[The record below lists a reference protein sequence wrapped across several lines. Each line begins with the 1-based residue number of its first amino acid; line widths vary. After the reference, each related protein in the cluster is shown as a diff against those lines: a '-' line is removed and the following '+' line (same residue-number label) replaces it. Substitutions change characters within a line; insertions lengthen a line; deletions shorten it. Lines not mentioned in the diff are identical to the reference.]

1 MPSKPK
7 TVILN
12 ERPEAARNGGLRA
25 AEEVY
30 RMGLIRAAAQS
41 VKGIFAD
48 QWREYFYCDAMD
60 ADVLLT
66 KGMKRIGR
74 RSSNAK
80 GSDNLISDGSVIAV
94 NEGQCMIIV
103 DQGRI
108 AEVCDEAGE
117 FVYDASSEPSVF
129 CKDLGESVQRSF
141 EVLGRRFSFGGDTGK
156 DQRVY
161 FVNLK
166 EIPGNKYGTVNP
178 IPYRI
183 VDENIGLDLEIS
195 IRCHGEYSYRIA
207 DPVLFYTNVC
217 GNAGDE
223 YRRQELEGQMR
234 SELLTA
240 LQTVFARIAQQGIRY
255 YQLAAHTEEM
265 AQELNRELSEKWV
278 QTRGI
283 EIVSF
288 GISGV
293 KAPEEDEEMIK
304 QLQRSAVLRDPGMA
318 AAALSG
324 AQAEAMRA
332 AASNTAGS
340 MMAFAGMNLAAQA
353 GGMDARSLYE
363 MDRENRERRQEQA
376 GSPSLDDA
384 WDCVCGAKKNTGKFC
399 GECGRKR
406 PAAREEW
413 ICSCGMK
420 NTGKFCSECGS
431 PRPAAQSL
439 RCARCGWEAEDGR
452 QVPRFCP
459 NCGAPFDEGRA

>member
-1 MPSKPK
+1 
-7 TVILN
+7 
-12 ERPEAARNGGLRA
+12 
-25 AEEVY
+25 
-30 RMGLIRAAAQS
+30 MGLIRAAAES

-48 QWREYFYCDAMD
+48 QWKEYFYCEAMD
-60 ADVLLT
+60 ADVLLR
-66 KGMKRIGR
+66 KGMKRVGKR
-74 RSSNAK
+74 GSNRK

-117 FVYDASSEPSVF
+117 FIYDASGEPSVF
-129 CKDLGESVQRSF
+129 CQDLGESVQRSF
-141 EVLGRRFSFGGDTGK
+141 ESLGRRFSFGGDTGK

-161 FVNLK
+161 FINLK
-166 EIPGNKYGTVNP
+166 EIPGNKYGTANP

-183 VDENIGLDLEIS
+183 VDRNIGLDLEIS

-217 GNAGDE
+217 ANAQEE

-265 AQELNRELSEKWV
+265 AGELNRELSEKWM

-304 QLQRSAVLRDPGMA
+304 QLQRSAVFRDPGMA
-318 AAALSG
+318 AAALTG

-332 AASNTAGS
+332 AASNTGGA
-340 MMAFAGMNLAAQA
+340 MMGFAGMNMAAQA
-353 GGMDARSLYE
+353 GGMDVKSLYE
-363 MDRENRERRQEQA
+363 MDRENRDRQQGQA
-376 GSPSLDDA
+376 GPVLGDTA
-384 WDCVCGAKKNTGKFC
+384 WDCVCGAKGNTGKFC

-406 PAAREEW
+406 TA
-413 ICSCGMK
+413 S
-420 NTGKFCSECGS
+420 
-431 PRPAAQSL
+431 QSY
-439 RCARCGWEAEDGR
+439 RCIRCGWEVQPG
-452 QVPRFCP
+452 QQPPNFCP
-459 NCGAPFDEGRA
+459 NCGAPFDKGRA

>member
-1 MPSKPK
+1 
-7 TVILN
+7 
-12 ERPEAARNGGLRA
+12 
-25 AEEVY
+25 
-30 RMGLIRAAAQS
+30 MGLIRAAAES

-48 QWREYFYCDAMD
+48 QWREYFYCGAMD

-66 KGMKRIGR
+66 KGAKRAGR
-74 RSSNAK
+74 RSSNTK

-117 FVYDASSEPSVF
+117 FIYDASSEPSVF
-129 CKDLGESVQRSF
+129 CQDLGESVERSF
-141 EVLGRRFSFGGDTGK
+141 EALGRRFSFGGDPGR

-161 FVNLK
+161 FINLK
-166 EIPGNKYGTVNP
+166 EIPGNKYGTANP
-178 IPYRI
+178 IPWRI
-183 VDENIGLDLEIS
+183 VDDHIGLDLEIS
-195 IRCHGEYSYRIA
+195 IRCHGEYSYRIV

-217 GNAGDE
+217 GNAERE

-240 LQTVFARIAQQGIRY
+240 LQTVFAGIARQGIRY
-255 YQLAAHTEEM
+255 YELTGHTEEM
-265 AQELNRELSEKWV
+265 AGRLNRELSEKWGR
-278 QTRGI
+278 TRGI

-293 KAPEEDEEMIK
+293 KAPEEDEEMIR

-318 AAALSG
+318 AAALTG

-332 AASNTAGS
+332 AASNPGGS
-340 MMAFAGMNLAAQA
+340 MMAFAGMNVAAQA
-353 GGMDARSLYE
+353 GGMDAASLYG
-363 MDRENRERRQEQA
+363 MDQENRRRRQERMERQTDNS
-376 GSPSLDDA
+376 GGG
-384 WDCVCGAKKNTGKFC
+384 WDCVCGARQNTGKFC

-406 PAAREEW
+406 PEAGREEW
-413 ICSCGMK
+413 ICSCGTK

-431 PRPAAQSL
+431 PRPASRAQTCS
-439 RCARCGWEAEDGR
+439 RCGWEAKEG
-452 QVPRFCP
+452 QGPVRFCP
-459 NCGAPFDEGRA
+459 DCGAPF